1 MVNYFNNMTTI
12 SYITN
17 KVLNMD
23 NNVFSLN
30 YDKSDPVKPLMKLVF
45 TSLVNNR
52 YNSKFNML
60 KQSLCCFLN
69 FSRIYDFFL

>member
-1 MVNYFNNMTTI
+1 MLNYFNNMTTI

-30 YDKSDPVKPLMKLVF
+30 YDKSDPIKPMI
-45 TSLVNNR
+45 N
-52 YNSKFNML
+52 
-60 KQSLCCFLN
+60 
-69 FSRIYDFFL
+69 